1 MGECDQFGCQGLRKA
16 LAQFFVG
23 HEVPVTVSWEPP
35 VEHPP
40 GVVFGSRGVLPDF
53 SPLAAGQLLRAGSS
67 PPSRAAAVVNSAE
80 AEHQA
85 LGWRADD
92 TQNPVYRTCSIV
104 LVFVRLPGGDV
115 SKKGGKNNS
124 QVSGLLLLSHY
135 EPRKV

>member
-1 MGECDQFGCQGLRKA
+1 MGECDRFGCHGLGKE
-16 LAQFFVG
+16 L
-23 HEVPVTVSWEPP
+23 TVLRRPRGSRNGLLGTTRGTSS
-35 VEHPP
+35 

-67 PPSRAAAVVNSAE
+67 PPSGAAAVVNRAE

-85 LGWRADD
+85 LGCRADD

-115 SKKGGKNNS
+115 SKKGEKNNS
-124 QVSGLLLLSHY
+124 RVSGLFLLSHY